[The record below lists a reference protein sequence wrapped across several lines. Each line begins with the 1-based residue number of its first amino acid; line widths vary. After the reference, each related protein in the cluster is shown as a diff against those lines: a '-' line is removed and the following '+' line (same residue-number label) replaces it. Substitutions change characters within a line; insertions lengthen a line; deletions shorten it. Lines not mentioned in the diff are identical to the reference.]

1 MKIHPR
7 RFARFLAVCFS
18 LSVLLYCIFHL
29 PGGEDADPPT
39 YKAKIISA
47 AQTDGAFASFAP
59 GSVQYDV
66 TARLTSGPA
75 AGTEVSFLHATA
87 NNPAFDI
94 HPQAGEEVLLRAE
107 GEGYAIAD
115 YDRLPGIVWLL
126 IGFGVLLV
134 FFGGLTGLKAL
145 FVLLFAVLLIAKG
158 LISFILFSP
167 SHILFWTFLI
177 GSVITLATQLIIGG
191 CNRKSA
197 GAIIGTIGGIL
208 VAGVLALIAIHGTYL
223 TGIDE
228 EQATMLKVLYL
239 QDVDFRELL
248 FSGIIL
254 GALGAVMDVAVS
266 IAAAQ
271 YEMKQLAPATKF
283 KTLVSSGLAVGRD
296 VMGTMANTLVLAYIG
311 GALPLILLISAQP
324 NIDLLRVLNLNMIA
338 AEIVRSLVGSIGL
351 LCAIPITAYAT
362 AFLLTVKPT
371 HRRREKSAALP
382 EAERS

>member
-29 PGGEDADPPT
+29 PGGEDAEPPT
-39 YKAKIISA
+39 YKAEIISA
-47 AQTDGAFASFAP
+47 TQTDGAFASFAP

-134 FFGGLTGLKAL
+134 LFGGLTGLKAL

-167 SHILFWTFLI
+167 
-177 GSVITLATQLIIGG
+177 
-191 CNRKSA
+191 
-197 GAIIGTIGGIL
+197 
-208 VAGVLALIAIHGTYL
+208 
-223 TGIDE
+223 
-228 EQATMLKVLYL
+228 
-239 QDVDFRELL
+239 
-248 FSGIIL
+248 
-254 GALGAVMDVAVS
+254 
-266 IAAAQ
+266 
-271 YEMKQLAPATKF
+271 
-283 KTLVSSGLAVGRD
+283 
-296 VMGTMANTLVLAYIG
+296 
-311 GALPLILLISAQP
+311 
-324 NIDLLRVLNLNMIA
+324 
-338 AEIVRSLVGSIGL
+338 
-351 LCAIPITAYAT
+351 
-362 AFLLTVKPT
+362 
-371 HRRREKSAALP
+371 
-382 EAERS
+382 